1 MHMEMYISIVM
12 RSKYFGTHARDAN
25 HLTAIQT
32 LNMVNVYAF
41 AYLCL
46 HVCVC
51 YWENVC
57 ACVCLLYLMSCDHG
71 HELLICCRW
80 PRHVSR
86 FHHIAKQEKE
96 HTHNKQA
103 QILIHSHKNKTKINA
118 IEHNAQSI
126 VIVFR
131 PHCSPEFNT
140 LIHRFCVRRPIFRVH
155 FVLLLAATQY
165 LKCSSRHRSTELG
178 DGPMAASRSAL

>member
-1 MHMEMYISIVM
+1 MHVHLNYTTQISQLVFVN
-12 RSKYFGTHARDAN
+12 SHG
-25 HLTAIQT
+25 
-32 LNMVNVYAF
+32 NVYIDRYALEICWYTRAWRKSFDSHPDSQHGQCIRICISVF
-41 AYLCL
+41 A
-46 HVCVC
+46 CVC
-51 YWENVC
+51 LLLRECVC
-57 ACVCLLYLMSCDHG
+57 TCVCLLYLMSCDHG

-118 IEHNAQSI
+118 IEHNTQSI

-131 PHCSPEFNT
+131 P
-140 LIHRFCVRRPIFRVH
+140 
-155 FVLLLAATQY
+155 
-165 LKCSSRHRSTELG
+165 
-178 DGPMAASRSAL
+178 